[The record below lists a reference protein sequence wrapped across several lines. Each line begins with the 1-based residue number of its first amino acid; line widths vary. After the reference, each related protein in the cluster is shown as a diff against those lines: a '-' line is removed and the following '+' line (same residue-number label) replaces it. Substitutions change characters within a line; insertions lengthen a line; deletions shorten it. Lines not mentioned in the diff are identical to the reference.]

1 MNWLTLINMIF
12 SYTWLLAA
20 LWLAWRI
27 YRTGVERTRRV
38 MEIEKTLTDVMRA
51 NANAAITAAES
62 AREAVETIH
71 NIVALL
77 SKDAAP

>member
-1 MNWLTLINMIF
+1 MNWLTIVNMVF

-20 LWLAWRI
+20 LWLGWRV

-38 MEIEKTLTDVMRA
+38 MEMQTVLTEIMQA
-51 NANAAITAAES
+51 NANAAISAAES
-62 AREAVETIH
+62 ARIAVETVH

-77 SKDAAP
+77 AKDATP